1 MFHATIHLESKVA
14 SFDDWVEELLEVMV
28 RLDVTGVAADE
39 RIRVKGSGVD
49 GSGDGPTVGSFVI
62 FEFFEELLGDA
73 FGHEG
78 LMGIVFFV

>member
-39 RIRVKGSGVD
+39 
-49 GSGDGPTVGSFVI
+49 
-62 FEFFEELLGDA
+62 
-73 FGHEG
+73 
-78 LMGIVFFV
+78 